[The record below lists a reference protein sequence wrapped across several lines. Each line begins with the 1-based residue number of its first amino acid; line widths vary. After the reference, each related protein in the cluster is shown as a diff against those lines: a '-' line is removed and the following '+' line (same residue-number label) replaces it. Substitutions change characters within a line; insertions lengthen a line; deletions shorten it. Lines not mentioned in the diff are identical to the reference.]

1 MKAKKGSLKWVPA
14 MPIVKQ
20 DNVISSRA
28 REAGEIGFKPTY
40 EKAYIFFDFL
50 NMLLNVRFQDEENMY
65 FILSNEYLRMWQNER
80 TDYEREVYSK
90 QDTESDSKMIKRRF
104 VQRFVKYPD
113 KGIYLP
119 PLTLKM

>member
-1 MKAKKGSLKWVPA
+1 

-20 DNVISSRA
+20 DNLVSSRA

-40 EKAYIFFDFL
+40 EKAHFFLFSKHVL
-50 NMLLNVRFQDEENMY
+50 HVRFQDEENMY

-80 TDYEREVYSK
+80 SDYEREVYSK
-90 QDTESDSKMIKRRF
+90 QDTESDSKTIKRRF
-104 VQRFVKYPD
+104 VQHFVKYPD